1 MKVGIARIYT
11 KNNDFNYNIETIKN
25 LYDKAEDSRIDLL
38 IFPKLSITGFAID
51 ENYLTDEYIENY
63 DNELIEN
70 IAEITVK
77 KHCKV

>member
-51 ENYLTDEYIENY
+51 ENYLTD
-63 DNELIEN
+63 
-70 IAEITVK
+70 
-77 KHCKV
+77 